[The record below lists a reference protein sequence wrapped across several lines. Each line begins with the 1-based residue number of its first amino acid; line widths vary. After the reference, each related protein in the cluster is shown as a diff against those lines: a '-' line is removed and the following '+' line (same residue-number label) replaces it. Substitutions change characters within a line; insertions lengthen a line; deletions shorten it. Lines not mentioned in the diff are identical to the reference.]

1 MEITGG
7 QRTVKSHFLWGE
19 PRMPFCKGKGRK
31 GVSSGGHSKGAR
43 GRADHCLR
51 AKCTGGGTEAR
62 GSPLFAPLMVHC
74 FHRGSPVF
82 TDVTQPPRPVTRP
95 PIPLAGAEGERPAGG
110 EREAHG
116 GVPGR
121 PGGGGRPG
129 RPATQAMCPMCVSE
143 RLLLW
148 GRGSASI
155 VLLSSCKN
163 LALAPR

>member
-31 GVSSGGHSKGAR
+31 GVSSGGRIIAFALSAR
-43 GRADHCLR
+43 V
-51 AKCTGGGTEAR
+51 GGTEAR